1 MDRENSHSFIKSAE
15 RDLASVRSSLLVA
28 AQSAN
33 ATELSTPRRTL
44 ARLMGEA
51 SVNGQQQIV
60 DLSGEAIAALQPG
73 PDAAENASVEIYAAL
88 DIVARIEALVWK
100 IPIESGD
107 FLDDVTGFVDASF
120 DQLIPHLDQPPSDEW
135 ESEDFEIDEETLEVF
150 RSEADELLANIGRNL
165 DTLCQ
170 TPNDQA
176 ALWEIRRN
184 AHTFKGAAGIVG
196 FTDASKIAHRMED
209 LLDRLV
215 ELHIDPS
222 TRVIEFLT
230 KSSSHL
236 NSIIASKVGGESDLG
251 PEYAA
256 AMESLTLVPPPEA
269 GKNIAHSAVVETPQ
283 QIANPHPAPTP
294 IVRVSLDRLDEILTV
309 SRSLMA
315 NRLELVE
322 RFAELNIDGLVH
334 DDALSMIES
343 IFEVQQG
350 LTNDLHE
357 KLLRIRMVRFG
368 TLETRLSRAVHVTC
382 LDAEKKATV
391 EIENPDVEIDTQIID
406 ALIEPLLHLLKNAVV
421 HGIECP
427 DTRRLI
433 GKPEMGTI
441 RIGIEADDEA
451 LILTVSDDG
460 SGISIPR
467 LKDKAVSAG
476 LIDGTAAQSLSDRDA
491 MKLIFDRGL
500 TTADKIDLNAGRGVG
515 MSIVKESVENRGGSV
530 LVESEPQRGTT
541 FTILMPLTVAKA
553 ASETKLPS
561 APFISQTTLA
571 PLVLIVDDSASVR
584 RQAVKIVESSGLRSI
599 TANNGADALE
609 LLLSGEFEPDMIVS
623 DVEMPQIDGWELL
636 EYIKTD
642 DNFGHIPVVMATSLD
657 SDKDRQRATELGA
670 SDYIVKP
677 FTEDD
682 LKKILEAQQIVLA
695 I

>member
-15 RDLASVRSSLLVA
+15 RDLASVRSSLLIA
-28 AQSAN
+28 AQSPN
-33 ATELSTPRRTL
+33 APELSTPRRTL

-51 SVNGQQQIV
+51 SVNGQQQLA
-60 DLSGEAIAALQPG
+60 DLSGDAIAALQPG

-100 IPIESGD
+100 IPIESGE
-107 FLDDVTGFVDASF
+107 FLDDVAGFVDASF
-120 DQLIPHLDQPPSDEW
+120 DELIPRVDQPANDEW
-135 ESEDFEIDEETLEVF
+135 ESEEFEVDDETLEIF

-165 DTLCQ
+165 ETLSQ
-170 TPNDQA
+170 TPDDQS

-184 AHTFKGAAGIVG
+184 AHTFKGASGIVG
-196 FTDASKIAHRMED
+196 LTDASKIAHRMED

-236 NSIIASKVGGESDLG
+236 KSIVESKVRDESDLG

-256 AMESLTLVPPPEA
+256 AMESLTVVSQPEA
-269 GKNIAHSAVVETPQ
+269 STNTQPAAVIEAPQ
-283 QIANPHPAPTP
+283 RIANLRPAATP

-315 NRLELVE
+315 NRLELAE
-322 RFAELNIDGLVH
+322 RFTKLNIDGLVH
-334 DDALSMIES
+334 DDTLSMVES

-350 LTNDLHE
+350 LTDALHE

-382 LDAEKKATV
+382 LDENKKATV
-391 EIENPDVEIDTQIID
+391 SLENPDVEVDTQIID

-421 HGIECP
+421 HGIEPP

-433 GKPEMGTI
+433 GKPEMGAI

-451 LILTVSDDG
+451 LILSVSDDG

-476 LIDGTAAQSLSDRDA
+476 LIDGAAAASLTDREA
-491 MKLIFDRGL
+491 LKLIFDRGL
-500 TTADKIDLNAGRGVG
+500 TTAHKIDLNAGRGVG

-541 FTILMPLTVAKA
+541 FTILMPLTVTKA
-553 ASETKLPS
+553 RSETELAS

-584 RQAVKIVESSGLRSI
+584 RQVVKIVEGAGLRSI

-609 LLLSGEFEPDMIVS
+609 LLLSGEFEPDMILS

-636 EYIKTD
+636 EYVKTD

-657 SDKDRQRATELGA
+657 SDEDRQRATELGA

-682 LKKILEAQQIVLA
+682 LKNILEAHQIVLA
-695 I
+695 P